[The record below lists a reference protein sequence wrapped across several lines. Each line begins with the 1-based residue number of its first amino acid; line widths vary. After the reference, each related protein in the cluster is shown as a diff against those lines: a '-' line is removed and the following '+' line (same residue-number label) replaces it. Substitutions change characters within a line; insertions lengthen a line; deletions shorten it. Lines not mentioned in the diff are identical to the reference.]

1 MTFGEIARRVRG
13 QLGQEHRYRHV
24 VRVARCADV
33 LAQAHG
39 IDSHQARLA
48 GMLHDLARLYDAKR
62 LLEESRK
69 RAIPV
74 DDYALRHPIV
84 LHAAVGADIA
94 RDEFGINDEA
104 VLSAIRKHT
113 LADGTMSGL
122 DCVLYLADGLEPGRE
137 FAERDELFAL
147 SMRDLSA
154 GMRATLR
161 SSVEYLR
168 SRGLPLAP
176 QTARAGATFG
186 LSPDELE
193 VCTA

>member
-1 MTFGEIARRVRG
+1 MTFGEIARRVRE

-39 IDSHQARLA
+39 VDSQQARLA
-48 GMLHDLARLYDAKR
+48 GMLHDLARLYDANR

-69 RAIPV
+69 RGIPI

-84 LHAAVGADIA
+84 LHAAVGAEIA
-94 RDEFGINDEA
+94 RERFGVNDEA

-113 LADGTMSGL
+113 LADGAMSEL

-147 SMRDLSA
+147 SMRDLRA

-168 SRGLPLAP
+168 SRSLPLAP
-176 QTARAGATFG
+176 QTARAGTAFG